1 MAETTR
7 PALPSALKAWPWS
20 RKLSL
25 VAVVL
30 TCAAVFAVIIMQAQV
45 ADMRLLFANLE
56 SSDASAVV
64 TWLKE
69 RKIPYKLENDGRAI
83 HVPADKVYET
93 RLDLAGAGLP
103 QGGGVG
109 FEVFDKQSF
118 GLTDFAQKINY
129 LRALQGEL
137 SRTITSLAPVEA
149 ARVHLAL
156 PEKRLFKDQQQ
167 ASTASVILKI
177 APGRE
182 LKDPQIQGIIRLVAG
197 SIEGLDADNV
207 TVVDSTGKMLSRAPS
222 SDTAGPTTPGMLDYQ
237 QAMERRMENRAQSL
251 LDAALGP
258 GNSQVKV
265 TAALDFMQQES
276 TEEIFDPEKAV
287 PRSEQSST
295 EKGAGT
301 VVGGVPGAQTNLQG
315 TGGQSATTPSSRS
328 EETVNYEI
336 SKTVS
341 RKVYPVG
348 SIQKLSVAV
357 LVADRMTP
365 GTDGQP
371 ATYVP
376 RNDKELSAINTMVS
390 RALGIDGERGDLI
403 EVSSMPFEN
412 IFSIEENFGPSPV
425 NTYYDYLPFLK
436 YGLLALGAALLY
448 FLLARPVLKT
458 LSGPRVVNQ
467 MKTVEELEME
477 LSGQKALPQGPVDP
491 AEHLRR
497 HALEQQGPFAKI
509 IKTWLREG

>member
-1 MAETTR
+1 MAEKTP
-7 PALPSALKAWPWS
+7 PALPSALKAWPLS

-25 VAVVL
+25 VAVAL
-30 TCAAVFAVIIMQAQV
+30 TCVAIFAVIILQART

-56 SSDASAVV
+56 TGDAAAVV
-64 TWLKE
+64 SWLKE
-69 RKIPYKLENDGRAI
+69 RKIPYRLENDGRAI

-93 RLDLAGAGLP
+93 RLDLAGSGLP

-137 SRTITSLAPVEA
+137 ARTVTSLAPVEA

-167 ASTASVILKI
+167 SATASVILKV

-182 LKDPQIQGIIRLVAG
+182 LKETQIQGIVRLVAG
-197 SIEGLDADNV
+197 SIEGLDADQV
-207 TVVDSTGKMLSRAPS
+207 TVVDSTGKMLSRPPAS
-222 SDTAGPTTPGMLDYQ
+222 EVAGPMTPGILDYQ
-237 QAMERRMENRAQSL
+237 QAMERRLETRAQSL

-265 TAALDFMQQES
+265 TAALDFTQQES
-276 TEEIFDPEKAV
+276 TEEIFDPDKAV
-287 PRSEQSST
+287 PRSEQSTT
-295 EKGAGT
+295 EKGAST
-301 VVGGVPGAQTNLQG
+301 MVGGVPGAQSNLQG
-315 TGGQSATTPSSRS
+315 NAGQSVTTPSSRT

-336 SKTVS
+336 SKTVN
-341 RKVYPVG
+341 RKVLPVG
-348 SIQKLSVAV
+348 TIKKLSVAV

-365 GTDGQP
+365 GSDGQP
-371 ATYVP
+371 ATYTP
-376 RNDKELSAINTMVS
+376 RNEKELASINAMVS
-390 RALGIDGERGDLI
+390 RALGIDAERGDLI

-412 IFSIEENFGPSPV
+412 IFSVEETLEASPV
-425 NTYYDYLPFLK
+425 NTLYDYLPLLK
-436 YGLLALGAALLY
+436 YGLLALAAGLLY

-458 LSGPRVVNQ
+458 LEGPKVVTQ
-467 MKTVEELEME
+467 MKTVEQLEAELKEQ
-477 LSGQKALPQGPVDP
+477 LALPAADHDP
-491 AEHLRR
+491 AALLRKQ
-497 HALEQQGPFAKI
+497 ALEQQGPFAKI